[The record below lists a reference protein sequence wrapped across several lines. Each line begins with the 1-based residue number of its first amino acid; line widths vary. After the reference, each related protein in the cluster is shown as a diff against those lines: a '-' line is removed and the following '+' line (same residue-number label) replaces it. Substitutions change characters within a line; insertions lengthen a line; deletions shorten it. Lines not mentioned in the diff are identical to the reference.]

1 MAGWVRLWRD
11 FADDEIWK
19 ERRSFSRAEA
29 WIDLLMMQ
37 SYKKESVM
45 RGGAEHEIE
54 ENECAVSERYL
65 ATRWNWTRRKV
76 GCFLLYLERR
86 KMIFRTRSSQATIIR
101 IVNVPP
107 NVPPDVP
114 QKEPL
119 NDGDNEGVTQMN
131 VPPNVPPNVPRN
143 VPQEKEVRSN
153 IYIST
158 TTARAHVRDEIRE
171 MSANGIWIETICMR
185 FRLKPPDVMRLLDEF
200 ATDCECRGRNSHY
213 SVQGAM
219 SSFTTWMENKKY
231 KDSKDGTGN
240 QRRSTADIIQDTHRE
255 GIEEAMRFI
264 QEAKRSRGEL

>member
-45 RGGAEHEIE
+45 RGGAEHEVI

-76 GCFLLYLERR
+76 GCYLLYLERR
-86 KMIFRTRSSQATIIR
+86 KMIVRTRNKQATIIR
-101 IVNVPP
+101 IVDVPP
-107 NVPPDVP
+107 NVPPYVP
-114 QKEPL
+114 QIEPL
-119 NDGDNEGVTQMN
+119 NDGDNEGVIQMN
-131 VPPNVPPNVPRN
+131 VPPNVPPNVPLD

-153 IYIST
+153 KYIST

-185 FRLKPPDVMRLLDEF
+185 FRLKPPDVLRLLDEF

-264 QEAKRSRGEL
+264 QEAKRARGEL